1 MSPSSSRVSPWR
13 IAGWIA
19 LAAALLALAAA
30 ATGVARDA
38 SPTRWFA
45 GEPAPPTVTHAVVVE
60 RLRDVSKL
68 VSTEMTLR
76 DVVQYRQSRFGSVK
90 QTLLVVTGRV
100 MAGIDLE
107 RGADVRIDHAQRR
120 ITVVLPPAEILAL
133 DVVNVQTY
141 DERAGLLNPFRP
153 EDRDTI
159 QRQIR
164 TQLLAA
170 ARQSGVLARADES
183 ANRLVRA
190 LLERDGYTVEI
201 SRPPVVRT
209 R

>member
-1 MSPSSSRVSPWR
+1 MSPSPSRVSPWR
-13 IAGWIA
+13 VAGWIA
-19 LAAALLALAAA
+19 LAAALLALIAVAA
-30 ATGVARDA
+30 GVVRDA
-38 SPTRWFA
+38 SPTRWF

-107 RGADVRIDHAQRR
+107 RGADVRIDHEQRH

-153 EDRDTI
+153 EDRDAI

-164 TQLLAA
+164 AQLLTT

-183 ANRLVRA
+183 ANRLVQA
-190 LLERDGYTVEI
+190 LLTRDGYTVEI